1 MTTTDDHRN
10 GELMKDTESTAD
22 AGPGATTAPASHH
35 VVDNEKIPESDV
47 PSSKGSEVAQ
57 DHANGE
63 AAGTEAQEHGKE
75 ATKKPGDTDPERQRS
90 KAKIALIMSALCV
103 R

>member
-10 GELMKDTESTAD
+10 GELMKDAEATAD
-22 AGPGATTAPASHH
+22 AGPGATIAPTSHD
-35 VVDNEKIPESDV
+35 VLDNEKIPESDV

-57 DHANGE
+57 DANGE

-75 ATKKPGDTDPERQRS
+75 AAKKPGDTDPERQRS

-103 R
+103 C